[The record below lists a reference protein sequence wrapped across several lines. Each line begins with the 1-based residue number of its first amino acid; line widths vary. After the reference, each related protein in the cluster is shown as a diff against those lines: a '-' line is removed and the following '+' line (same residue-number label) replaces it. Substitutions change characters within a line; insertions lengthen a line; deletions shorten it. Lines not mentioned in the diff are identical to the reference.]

1 MMRRTVVSGIAM
13 MLAAASLTLSAYAQQ
28 SSTAFTYQ
36 GFLKDNN
43 NPANAKYDLQ
53 FTLYDA
59 PTGGN
64 RIGNSVVFD
73 DLQITNGLFTV
84 EIDFGI
90 NPFSSGQRR
99 WIEIGIRPF
108 NSTGSFVILDPR
120 IELTPVPYAI
130 YAQKAQDAENAQNAR
145 NAQDAENAVNAV
157 NAVTAAVANSVAPNS
172 VDSEGLANDAN
183 SLSKVSGGNLSIT
196 DGFLKKGKHVYFRA
210 NGLVVY
216 GTPYSYNG
224 FTYDDLAPSFPQRGW
239 YALRFRDSDIKRTN
253 VTVDHADAGF
263 ADQDDVGTRVTV
275 PVSGYYFIQFDA
287 RIFHALGPY
296 WHNGFIGIQVKPFG
310 SGNWDILESGGSA
323 IGGAF
328 NYSVIHISTIAYL
341 SAGTTIRAVAYGDP
355 WVRLGRG
362 AVPSLVIY
370 LLSAA
375 DAPQ

>member
-1 MMRRTVVSGIAM
+1 MMMRRTVVSGIAM
-13 MLAAASLTLSAYAQQ
+13 MLAAASLTLSAYAQ

-64 RIGNSVVFD
+64 RIGNPFVIE

-108 NSTGSFVILDPR
+108 DSTRPFVTLDPR

-130 YAQKAQDAENAQNAR
+130 YAQKAKDAENAQNAQ
-145 NAQDAENAVNAV
+145 NAE
-157 NAVTAAVANSVAPNS
+157 TADVANSVVSGS
-172 VDSEGLANDAN
+172 VTSAGLANDPD

-210 NGLVVY
+210 NDLVVY
-216 GTPYSYNG
+216 GQPYSYSG
-224 FTYDDLAPSFPQRGW
+224 FTYDNLAPSFPRNGW
-239 YALRFRDSDIKRTN
+239 YALRFRDSDITSTN
-253 VTVDHADAGF
+253 VTVNHSDAGF

-275 PVSGYYFIQFDA
+275 PVSGYYFIQCDA
-287 RIFHALGPY
+287 NIYHVLGSGG
-296 WHNGFIGIQVKPFG
+296 WHNGSIGIQVKPSG
-310 SGNWDILESGGSA
+310 SGNWSILESGASA
-323 IGGAF
+323 INGAF
-328 NYSVIHISTIAYL
+328 NYSDVHISTIAYL
-341 SAGTTIRAVAYGDP
+341 PAGTTIRAVAYGEP
-355 WVRLGRG
+355 WVRLGRSG
-362 AVPSLVIY
+362 SRRPSLVIY

-375 DAPQ
+375 DAPSN

>member
-1 MMRRTVVSGIAM
+1 MMMRRTVVSGIATL
-13 MLAAASLTLSAYAQQ
+13 LATASLTLSAYAQQ

-36 GFLKDNN
+36 GFLRDNGQ
-43 NPANAKYDLQ
+43 PANGVYDLR
-53 FTLYDA
+53 FALFDSADA
-59 PTGGN
+59 GN
-64 RIGNSVVFD
+64 QIGSVVYKED
-73 DLQITNGLFTV
+73 VPVADGLFTV
-84 EIDFGI
+84 EVDFGAE
-90 NPFSSGQRR
+90 PFNTGARR
-99 WIEIGIRPF
+99 WIEIGVRPGD
-108 NSTGSFVILDPR
+108 STDEHSLLTPR
-120 IELTPVPYAI
+120 IELTPVPYAL
-130 YAQKAQDAENAQNAR
+130 YAQNVAN
-145 NAQDAENAVNAV
+145 NAVS
-157 NAVTAAVANSVAPNS
+157 ANQ
-172 VDSEGLANDAN
+172 LANDPN

-224 FTYDDLAPSFPQRGW
+224 FTYDDLAPSFPQNGW